1 MPCGLVLQR
10 VVVRL
15 CSPPGEMEPR
25 CSRRR
30 TQVRCMLWK
39 NDGFRIPHRIVDDI
53 HRDSIVAEGD
63 DTDKPFRAKLESAES
78 TFG

>member
-1 MPCGLVLQR
+1 
-10 VVVRL
+10 
-15 CSPPGEMEPR
+15 
-25 CSRRR
+25 
-30 TQVRCMLWK
+30 MLWK

>member
-1 MPCGLVLQR
+1 
-10 VVVRL
+10 
-15 CSPPGEMEPR
+15 
-25 CSRRR
+25 
-30 TQVRCMLWK
+30 MLWK
-39 NDGFRIPHRIVDDI
+39 NDGFRIPHGIVDDT